1 MIEQNKLDD
10 EREIERT
17 LIRNAY
23 FNGKNMKNQDKEMQD
38 ILKYPQK
45 IKISVNELLQ
55 DMGQQVLDLNELA
68 NDKKLERLKELIERD
83 QEISYIQRLYSFKP
97 LVLEL
102 KDNQTINPD
111 QKLITNISATLK
123 NSN

>member
-1 MIEQNKLDD
+1 MIESNKFDD
-10 EREIERT
+10 EEEIERT
-17 LIRNAY
+17 LIKNAY

-55 DMGQQVLDLNELA
+55 DMGQEVLDLNELNELA

-111 QKLITNISATLK
+111 
-123 NSN
+123 

>member
-1 MIEQNKLDD
+1 MIELNKFDD
-10 EREIERT
+10 EEEIERT
-17 LIRNAY
+17 LIKNAY

-38 ILKYPQK
+38 ILKYPQ
-45 IKISVNELLQ
+45 ILKISVNELLK

-111 QKLITNISATLK
+111 
-123 NSN
+123 

>member
-1 MIEQNKLDD
+1 MIELNKLDD
-10 EREIERT
+10 EEEIERT
-17 LIRNAY
+17 LIKNAY

-83 QEISYIQRLYSFKP
+83 HEISYIQRLYSFKP

-111 QKLITNISATLK
+111 
-123 NSN
+123 